1 MAKTL
6 PIQLVKIR
14 GDRDI
19 FLKEAGGSDELP
31 SWTSVQEIR
40 TNAVSLANDLNTISD
55 NFNNR
60 TAINSQLPLLIKAR
74 LNEHATA
81 KSYRPNIRAILN
93 QNHKHNVIGIAG
105 FRDLLVKIE
114 SLGDIEAI
122 SNAIAS
128 VVDNTSSKDKPIGVA
143 AIENLSVFSCEINEE
158 TLSDKIV
165 KVQLVDYRDADL
177 NSRSEQ
183 LFSDLVREL
192 GYEVEKIKYADDLFI
207 FKINSPSINA
217 IRQIA
222 TMDSVISIKEMPYF
236 ELVAAPCPYQAEVDL
251 AKPVEG
257 EDYPIIGI
265 LDSGVE
271 SSEYLSSWRLGSED
285 NIAGLEN
292 IDISRTH
299 GTMVASVA
307 VYGDILEGKDYTGCG
322 PLKYVS
328 CIVNSDTNGVSIAED
343 ELVMYIQDA
352 IQRHPD
358 VRIWNVSQGSTN
370 EVLDFDFSDFAKAL
384 DSIQKNCNVLICKS
398 AGNCS
403 SENGRIT
410 YGAESLLALT
420 VGSICNEGTH
430 ADDLQEGTHSP
441 FSRIGYGPEGLI
453 KPEIV
458 HYGGNKRTGI
468 KVLTG
473 ADIQHTAFGTSF
485 ATPRAT
491 SLAAHLYNRL
501 GTPTFDPTLIKALII
516 HNASYPS
523 VVNRAI
529 ANHEKMYG
537 FGLPSSIDNML
548 NNDEDEFTMVWQP
561 DFSGGTDFQVID
573 FPYPESLTDE
583 DGNLYGIVTVTIVTD
598 PILKSGEGNEYCQT
612 DIDVKLGPIDNVAHY
627 VLGAIGTPKTYRNE
641 DRIKLN
647 NILTEDKYSRRQS
660 ELMRERNLILKNH
673 KWQPVKKYQVDL
685 STMRPAIKDNLI
697 NKRRWAMVIKS
708 YTRDATTL
716 ELHEDGIVN
725 DIRAT
730 IIITIRDP
738 HNKGV
743 VYNEGIRL
751 LNAYN
756 FEHTNI
762 GINYELQILG
772 EVDN

>member
-1 MAKTL
+1 MAKNL

-14 GDRDI
+14 GDQDI
-19 FLKEAGGSDELP
+19 FLKEAGGSDDLP

-40 TNAVSLANDLNTISD
+40 THATNLTNDLNSIS
-55 NFNNR
+55 NRFNNR

-105 FRDLLVKIE
+105 FRDLLVKID
-114 SLGDIEAI
+114 SLDDIQAI
-122 SNAIAS
+122 GNAIAS
-128 VVDNTSSKDKPIGVA
+128 VANNTSSKDKPIGVA
-143 AIENLSVFSCEINEE
+143 AIENLSAFTCEINEE
-158 TLSDKIV
+158 VLSDKII
-165 KVQLVDYRDADL
+165 KIQLADYKDVDL

-183 LFSDLVREL
+183 LLSDLVHEL
-192 GYEVEKIKYADDLFI
+192 GYEVEKIKYADDLTI
-207 FKINSPSINA
+207 FKINSPSIHA
-217 IRQIA
+217 IRRIA
-222 TMDSVISIKEMPYF
+222 TMDSVISIKAMPYF
-236 ELVAAPCPYQAEVDL
+236 ELVAAPCPYLAEVDL
-251 AKPVEG
+251 AKPIAG
-257 EDYPIIGI
+257 EDYPVIGI

-285 NIAGLEN
+285 NTAGLEN
-292 IDISRTH
+292 MDISRTH

-328 CIVNSDTNGVSIAED
+328 CIVNTDANRISIAED

-358 VRIWNVSQGSTN
+358 VCIWNMSQGSNN
-370 EVLDFDFSDFAKAL
+370 EVSDFDFSDFAKAL
-384 DSIQKNCNVLICKS
+384 DSIQKKHNVLICKS
-398 AGNCS
+398 AGNCLN
-403 SENGRIT
+403 ENGRIT

-420 VGSICNEGTH
+420 VGSICNEGNH
-430 ADDLQEGTHSP
+430 AEDLQEGTHSP

-458 HYGGNKRTGI
+458 HYGGNKHTGI

-473 ADIQHTAFGTSF
+473 ADIQHTAYGTSF
-485 ATPRAT
+485 ATPRVT
-491 SLAAHLYNRL
+491 SLAAHLYSRL

-516 HNASYPS
+516 HNATYPS
-523 VVNRAI
+523 VVNKTI

-561 DFSGGTDFQVID
+561 NFNAGTDFQVID

-583 DGNLYGIVTVTIVTD
+583 DGNLYGIVTVTIVVD

-612 DIDVKLGPIDNVAHY
+612 DIDVKLGPVDNVSHY

-647 NILTEDKYSRRQS
+647 NILTDDKYSTRQP

-673 KWQPVKKYQVDL
+673 KWQPVKKYQIDL
-685 STMRPAIKDNLI
+685 STMRPAIKSNLQ

-708 YTRDATTL
+708 FTRDATTL
-716 ELHEDGIVN
+716 ELHEDGVVN

-730 IIITIRDP
+730 IIITIKDP
-738 HNKGV
+738 YNKGV
-743 VYNEGIRL
+743 IYNEGIRL
-751 LNAYN
+751 LNAFN
-756 FEHTNI
+756 FEHINI
-762 GINYELQILG
+762 GINNDIQILG